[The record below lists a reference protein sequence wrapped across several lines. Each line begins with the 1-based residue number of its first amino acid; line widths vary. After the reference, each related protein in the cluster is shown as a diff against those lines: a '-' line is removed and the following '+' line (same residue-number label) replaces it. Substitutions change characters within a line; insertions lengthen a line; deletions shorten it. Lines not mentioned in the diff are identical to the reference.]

1 MEDRKLTLDSSF
13 EPLQTHRFLISSIGV
28 EIPSPLF
35 RKYKLFNEGDE
46 LIFTTKFMETIQ
58 FVFDPNDFFN
68 ITGFKI
74 EFLDPVGITVKTMV
88 FDVKGS
94 NFVKKDNYADN
105 GKLSG
110 YDMRFIVNKN
120 SLKLV

>member
-1 MEDRKLTLDSSF
+1 MEERKLTLDSSF
-13 EPLQTHRFLISSIGV
+13 EPLQTHRFLISTIGI

-35 RKYKLFNEGDE
+35 RKYKLYNVGED
-46 LIFTTKFMETIQ
+46 LIFTTRFMETVEY
-58 FVFDPNDFFN
+58 VFNPTDFFN

-74 EFLDPVGITVKTMV
+74 EYLAPTGDTVRTLV

-94 NFVKKDNYADN
+94 NFKKKNDYADN

-110 YDMRFIVNKN
+110 YSMRFIVNSK
-120 SLKLV
+120 SLKLI